1 MKNILLKLFMLSIPF
16 IFMGCHHDPKPD
28 MLVSYSETNT
38 NLSKN
43 VNSQMC
49 DSCNDDVDVVKNIIK
64 VPVEEKTKAVKVV
77 NYTSNCNSCGFPV
90 TVRVKGE

>member
-16 IFMGCHHDPKPD
+16 IFMGCHHNPKPYT
-28 MLVSYSETNT
+28 LVAYSETNT
-38 NLSKN
+38 SLSTSIHSQTC
-43 VNSQMC
+43 NSC
-49 DSCNDDVDVVKNIIK
+49 DNDVDVVKNIIK